1 MVLPNYL
8 FDPQIYEINREPH
21 YPIFLSKDEKEI
33 NSAWRVAYYDN
44 AIDAPDDFC
53 NSSSLDKDLKDVK
66 VPLSLELQGFG
77 KPLYVNVQYP
87 WDGIEDLTPPEVPT
101 KNPCGIYFNK
111 IFIED
116 TNKLSFLRFYG
127 VEQAFDLFVNGNF
140 VGYAED
146 SFTLSEFNI
155 TKYVKQGENEIV
167 VRVFRY
173 CSASWLED
181 QDFWRMFGIFRPVT
195 LISKSKDYI
204 KECSVLPLLNE
215 DLSKGEVSFTI
226 KTDSTQVSVTIEGF
240 EEKSVNTK
248 DGIAFIKFDIDKPLL
263 WAPGLPQLYSYTV
276 KTNNDIINSSFGFKK
291 VKIEDGKITLNGKRL
306 LFRGLNR
313 HEWNQY
319 SARCVSYEDT
329 EKAIQT
335 MVNNNINAVRTSH
348 YPNSPFF
355 YDLCD
360 QYGLMVIA
368 EANLETHGTW
378 AKVDGKNP
386 KTAVPGDNML
396 WYPAILDRQKGNVL
410 SFKNHVSIVFWSLG
424 NESFGGTV
432 LRDVASWIRENDPT
446 RYVHYEGVFNDRR
459 YDTQTS
465 DIESQMYTPP
475 QECASFMEKH
485 PERVFMLC
493 EYSHAM
499 GNSCGGLEDYIAL
512 EEKYPNY
519 AGGFIWDYMDQSLM
533 INGYLTSGGE
543 NLDRPSDFYFCNN
556 GLVFAD
562 GKITPRMQ
570 EVNHAYQPFKI
581 HISEK
586 EIWIKNVSCA
596 LLLEW
601 FDVIVNHD
609 KDGVL
614 IESTTFSF
622 NCKSGDVVAFD
633 NPYTFTSYDESIS
646 VLIKDRSQSTIIS
659 YQELRN
665 YKEIE
670 KNKANITPL
679 IGDRNIGYYWKNYS
693 ALIDNN
699 KGWIISFVKNN
710 KEYISRIPSF
720 AFYRAPVD
728 NDEANKLST
737 KLSAWLADQ
746 VYPIYK
752 GFEIVD
758 DEVVCHFELSI
769 NKAYVDVS
777 YSVMDDDSLK
787 ISLTYHGEEKDIF
800 EFGFSFVFEKEEK
813 VNYFGLGPEENTPDR
828 KEGALLGIYSLNVA
842 ENMTQ
847 YRRPQDVGTRTEV
860 RYVEYRDLK
869 ITAKEPM
876 VFSALPY
883 TSTEI
888 LAAGQLRDLPA
899 NNKCVIKVS
908 KNIMGVGGDNTWGA
922 LPREKYWYKIKD
934 GENFTIYLS

>member
-1 MVLPNYL
+1 MAIPQYL
-8 FDPQIYEINREPH
+8 KEVETFQINREPH
-21 YPIFLSKDEKEI
+21 HAVFSQKCEKEL
-33 NSAWRVAYYDN
+33 NEGWLLSYFN
-44 AIDAPDDFC
+44 DALLIKDDFF
-53 NSSSLDKDLKDVK
+53 NDEELKSNMKKVR
-66 VPLSLELQGFG
+66 VPLSLELQGYG
-77 KPLYVNVQYP
+77 KPMYVNVQYP
-87 WDGIEDLTPPEVPT
+87 WDGSQELTPPEIPSVI
-101 KNPCGIYFNK
+101 PCGIYFNTINIESLDK
-111 IFIED
+111 IYM
-116 TNKLSFLRFYG
+116 LRFYG
-127 VEQAFDLFVNGNF
+127 VEQAFDLFINGKF
-140 VGYAED
+140 VGYSED

-155 TKYVKQGENEIV
+155 TSYLKNGQNEIF

-195 LISKSKDYI
+195 LVTHEKGYI
-204 KECSVLPLLNE
+204 KDIEVIPTLNNDFSKGNVIFKIKSESETVSVLFN
-215 DLSKGEVSFTI
+215 G
-226 KTDSTQVSVTIEGF
+226 
-240 EEKSVNTK
+240 EEKSE
-248 DGIAFIKFDIDKPLL
+248 
-263 WAPGLPQLYSYTV
+263 
-276 KTNNDIINSSFGFKK
+276 KTNNGFAKLEFDVVAPVLWSPDRPNLYEYKVITNTDEVSSSLGFKK
-291 VKIEDGKITLNGKRL
+291 VVIKDGSITINGKRL
-306 LFRGLNR
+306 IFRGVNR
-313 HEWNQY
+313 HEWNQN
-319 SARCVSYEDT
+319 SARYVTYEDT
-329 EKAIQT
+329 KKAIIT
-335 MVNNNINAVRTSH
+335 MKQNNINSVRTSH
-348 YPNSPFF
+348 YPNNPFL
-355 YDLCD
+355 YELCD
-360 QYGLMVIA
+360 EYGLLVIA

-378 AKVDGKNP
+378 ARPNGIE
-386 KTAVPGDNML
+386 TAVPNDNEL
-396 WYPAILDRQKGNVL
+396 WYGPVLDREKANVE
-410 SFKNHVSIVFWSLG
+410 SYKNHVSIVFWSLG
-424 NESFGGTV
+424 NESYGGKV
-432 LRDVASWIRENDPT
+432 LRDVASWIRSRDPN

-459 YDTQTS
+459 YDAQTS

-665 YKEIE
+665 YKKIE

-737 KLSAWLADQ
+737 KLSPWLADQ

-888 LAAGQLRDLPA
+888 LAAGQLRDLPE

-908 KNIMGVGGDNTWGA
+908 KNMMGVGGDNTWGA